1 MHKTYNPETMPED
14 LFENAAADRL
24 RKEAPLARRVAPRTL
39 DDLIGQDHILGP
51 GKILRR
57 AIEAD
62 RITSLIIFGP
72 PGSGKTALARIIAM
86 RTDASFQNVNA
97 VTSGVKDLRAV
108 IADAKQRRIH
118 LSKRTILFVDEIH
131 RFNKAQ
137 QDALLPDV
145 ENGNVI
151 LIGATTENPFFS
163 VIAPLLSRS
172 QLFEFKRLE
181 ADDLVRLMHRA
192 LAHEDRGLPEL
203 DVKVDEDALLHIA
216 NYAEGDTRRALN
228 ALDIAMLTTPPE
240 NDTIRITTEVAQES
254 IQQKMLHYDGSG
266 DDHYDA
272 ASAFIKSMRGSSP
285 DSAVYWMAR
294 MIEAGDDPRFIARRI
309 CICASEDVG
318 NADPQALILATAA
331 WQACEFIGLPE
342 ARILLSQAATYVACA
357 PKSNAAYNA
366 INAALQDVREKKTLE
381 VPSHLQD
388 GGPQGHKI
396 GRGIGYDYAHD
407 HEDAY
412 VSQNYGVPRGT
423 YYHPSD
429 RGHEAA
435 QKRRMEEL
443 DERDGQH
450 RGGDQ

>member
-1 MHKTYNPETMPED
+1 MAED
-14 LFENAAADRL
+14 LFENVAADRM
-24 RKEAPLARRVAPRTL
+24 RREAPLARRIAPRSL
-39 DDLIGQDHILGP
+39 DELVGQEHILGP

-118 LSKRTILFVDEIH
+118 ESKRTILFVDEIH

-181 ADDLVRLMHRA
+181 EDQLVRLMRRA
-192 LAHEDRGLPEL
+192 LAHEDRGLSEFAVEA
-203 DVKVDEDALLHIA
+203 DDDALMHIA

-228 ALDIAMLTTPPE
+228 ALDIAMLTTEPE
-240 NDTIRITTEVAQES
+240 DDTIRITAEVAQES
-254 IQQKMLHYDGSG
+254 IQKKMLHYDGTG

-318 NADPQALILATAA
+318 NADPQALILATSA

-342 ARILLSQAATYVACA
+342 ARILLAQAATYVACA
-357 PKSNAAYNA
+357 PKSNAAYTA
-366 INAALQDVREKKTLE
+366 INVALQDVREKKTIQ

-396 GRGIGYDYAHD
+396 GRGIGYEYAHD
-407 HEDAY
+407 HEDGY
-412 VSQNYGVPRGT
+412 VNQNYGVPRGT

-429 RGHEAA
+429 RGHEAV
-435 QKRRMEEL
+435 QRKRLEEL
-443 DERDGQH
+443 DERDGADSQ
-450 RGGDQ
+450 G

>member
-1 MHKTYNPETMPED
+1 MPED

-39 DDLIGQDHILGP
+39 DELLGQEHILAP
-51 GKILRR
+51 GKMLRR

-72 PGSGKTALARIIAM
+72 PGCGKTAFARIIAM
-86 RTDASFQNVNA
+86 RTQASFQNINA
-97 VTSGVKDLRAV
+97 VTSGVKELRAL

-118 LSKRTILFVDEIH
+118 ERKPTILFVDEIH

-172 QLFEFKRLE
+172 QLFEFKRLDE
-181 ADDLVRLMHRA
+181 TILLELLKRSLEHP
-192 LAHEDRGLPEL
+192 DRGLAEFT
-203 DVKVDEDALLHIA
+203 VTAEEDALLHIA
-216 NYAEGDTRRALN
+216 MYSEGDTRRALN
-228 ALDIAMLTTPPE
+228 ALDIAMLTTAPE
-240 NDTIRITTEVAQES
+240 GDSVHITVDVAVES
-254 IQQKMLHYDGSG
+254 IQKKMLHYDGTG
-266 DDHYDA
+266 DAHYDA
-272 ASAFIKSMRGSSP
+272 ASAFIKSMRGSNP

-294 MIEAGDDPRFIARRI
+294 MLEAGDDPRFVARRI

-318 NADPQALILATAA
+318 NADPQALILATSA

-342 ARILLSQAATYVACA
+342 ARIILSQAATYVACA
-357 PKSNAAYNA
+357 PKSNAAYKA
-366 INAALQDVREKKTLE
+366 INAAQADVRECKTIE

-396 GRGIGYDYAHD
+396 GRGVGYDYAHNHD
-407 HEDAY
+407 DGY
-412 VSQNYGVPRGT
+412 VSQDYGVPRGV
-423 YYHPSD
+423 YYQPTE
-429 RGHEAA
+429 RGYEAI
-435 QKRRMEEL
+435 QRQRMQEL
-443 DERDGQH
+443 DERDQE
-450 RGGDQ
+450 